1 MLAASFVALATLTLV
16 VWVLPAVRHAH
27 RMHQAR

>member
-1 MLAASFVALATLTLV
+1 MVASSFVALATLALV

-27 RMHQAR
+27 PRRVLP